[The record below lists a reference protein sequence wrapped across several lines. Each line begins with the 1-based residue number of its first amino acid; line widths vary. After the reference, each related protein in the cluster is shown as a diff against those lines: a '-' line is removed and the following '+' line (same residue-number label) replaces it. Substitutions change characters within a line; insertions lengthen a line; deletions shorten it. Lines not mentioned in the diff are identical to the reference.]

1 MISVAGRKRR
11 PQSSGKMMEVDDI
24 TFDKKVLESDK
35 PVLLYFWAATCKPC
49 KMMKPDIEEL
59 ENELGEQLDFADTD
73 AVANDGICQRYG
85 VMSTPTLIMFHRG
98 EAVLRLIGYVTRM
111 DMKSKIEEQLKLIA

>member
-1 MISVAGRKRR
+1 
-11 PQSSGKMMEVDDI
+11 MEVDDS
-24 TFDKKVLESDK
+24 TFDKKVLESEK

-59 ENELGEQLDFADTD
+59 ENEFGDTMDFADTD

-85 VMSTPTLIMFHRG
+85 VMSTPTLIMFNHG
-98 EAVLRLIGYVTRM
+98 EPVLRLIGYVTRM
-111 DMKSKIEEQLKLIA
+111 DMKNRIEEQLKLIA